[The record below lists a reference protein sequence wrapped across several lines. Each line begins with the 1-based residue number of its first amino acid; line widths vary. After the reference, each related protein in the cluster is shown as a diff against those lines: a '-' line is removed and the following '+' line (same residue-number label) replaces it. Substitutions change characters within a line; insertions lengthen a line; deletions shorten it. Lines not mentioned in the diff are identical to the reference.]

1 MRTIAYMVAV
11 AAAVLLPAAGASA
24 QESAALPFLN
34 VPVSPRTAS
43 MGGVSSGMAPSAYA
57 QFDNVAAVPF
67 LEGSFSAGASYGLW
81 QPSSA
86 DNNMIALGGIY
97 NIGDRFGVTF
107 GALAGINASYG
118 LMDASGA
125 DAGRFT
131 PKDFKIGAGI
141 SYRFMDNMSAGLAL
155 NYARSVL
162 APKSDLYKTSFDTF
176 VADIQIMYRLD
187 DFSFSLSGNNL
198 GVPVKSASGTGF
210 SLPMNAELSAVY
222 ENDFERH
229 HVSAGIEGG
238 VYFGGPAAG
247 FGSVGAEYMY
257 NSIIGIRA
265 GYHYGSE
272 KNGIPSFAS
281 AGLGFRFCGVNID
294 AAYLIAGKDSPMKN
308 TFSVGIGYSF

>member
-1 MRTIAYMVAV
+1 MMRKTIFHI
-11 AAAVLLPAAGASA
+11 AAAAAILMPLHSAA
-24 QESAALPFLN
+24 QESTAMPFMDI
-34 VPVSPRTAS
+34 PASPRTAA
-43 MGGVSSGMAPSAYA
+43 MGGISSGIAPDAYA

-67 LEGSFSAGASYGLW
+67 SEDSFSAGVSYSLW
-81 QPSSA
+81 QPA
-86 DNNMIALGGIY
+86 AACNNMIALGGLY

-107 GALAGINASYG
+107 GTLVGINAPYG

-125 DAGRFT
+125 AAGNFT
-131 PKDFKIGAGI
+131 PKDFRIGAGMAF
-141 SYRFMDNMSAGLAL
+141 RFLDNMSAGVAL
-155 NYARSVL
+155 NYARSTL
-162 APKSDLYKTSFDTF
+162 APASDLYRTSFSTF
-176 VADIQIMYRLD
+176 AADIQLMYRLD
-187 DFSFSLSGNNL
+187 AFSFSLSGNNL
-198 GVPVKSASGTGF
+198 GVPVKSAAGASF
-210 SLPMNAELSAVY
+210 NLPMNAKLAAGY
-222 ENDFERH
+222 ENDFDRH

-238 VYFGGPAAG
+238 IYFGGPAAG

-257 NSIIGIRA
+257 NSIIGVRA